1 MEKMKMLFVGLGS
14 AGQRHLRNILRLYND
29 QVEISAYR
37 TSERQDV
44 YNDSLEIV
52 PGKRL
57 DEVYPMT
64 IYRDYK
70 EALADGQDMIW
81 ITNPN
86 LMHIKAAIE
95 AARSGAAL
103 FIEKPLSSNIDGVD
117 ELQAIVR
124 ENNNFVYVGFQ
135 NRFNPAI
142 KELKRLVSQGT
153 YGRVMD
159 VYVEVGELVTSMH
172 SYQDYRTMV
181 ETRSDM
187 GGGVVMC
194 QIHETDYLYYIFG
207 MPKEIYSVGG
217 QYSNLEMD
225 VEDTATTLMR
235 YDYGTGEFPVVLHQD
250 YSQYPPRRKGRIVFE
265 NGRVEFDLLKPE
277 VIIDAGDSHQ
287 VINYPEFKRNDM
299 FLEEDRRFV
308 EDWLERRKAFV
319 SLEDGIASLRIG
331 MAIKESM
338 QKHETIS
345 LKDADGNAR

>member
-1 MEKMKMLFVGLGS
+1 MRKMKMLFVGLGS
-14 AGQRHLRNILRLYND
+14 AGQRHLRNVMRLYKD
-29 QVEISAYR
+29 EVQISAYR

-64 IYRDYK
+64 IYRDYSK
-70 EALADGQDMIW
+70 ALADGQDMVW

-86 LMHIKAAIE
+86 LMHIQTAIE

-103 FIEKPLSSNIDGVD
+103 FIEKPLSSNMEGVN
-117 ELQAIVR
+117 ELQAVVR
-124 ENNNFVYVGFQ
+124 EKGNFVYVGFQ

-142 KELKRLVSQGT
+142 KELKRLVAQGM

-194 QIHETDYLYYIFG
+194 QIHETDYLYYLFG
-207 MPKEIYSVGG
+207 LPREICSVGG
-217 QYSNLEMD
+217 QYSSLEMD

-235 YDYGTGEFPVVLHQD
+235 YDYGAGEFPVVLHQD
-250 YSQYPPRRKGRIVFE
+250 YSQYPPRRRGRIVFE
-265 NGRVEFDLLKPE
+265 NGRVEFDLLHPE
-277 VIIDAGDSHQ
+277 VRIDAYGSHK
-287 VINYPEFKRNDM
+287 VIKYPEFQRNDM
-299 FLEEDRRFV
+299 FMEEDRRFV
-308 EDWLERRKAFV
+308 EDWREHRKPFV
-319 SLEDGIASLRIG
+319 SLEDGISSLKIG
-331 MAIKESM
+331 MAIKDSM
-338 QKHETIS
+338 RKHKIIS
-345 LKDADGNAR
+345 LKDADENAR